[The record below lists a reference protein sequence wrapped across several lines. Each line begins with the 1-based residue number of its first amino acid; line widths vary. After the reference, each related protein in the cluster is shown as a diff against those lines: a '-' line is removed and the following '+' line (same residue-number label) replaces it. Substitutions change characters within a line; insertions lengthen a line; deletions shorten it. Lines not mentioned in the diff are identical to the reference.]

1 MKYLFSGLLDY
12 ILILGF
18 TAIAIYIIYNKI
30 IKNRKTTS
38 ENPPFNNTPNSKQ
51 TSELSSVEQS
61 DNGVGIMNTSF
72 SSTEDNALRN
82 YIIKSSSDSAYTGGY
97 MNLNMIKYVISRGCR
112 FLDFE
117 VYMKDDVPIVAYSSN
132 KSSIDSFTSESPAV
146 SLAGVCST
154 IMSNAFSD
162 KCPNERDPIFIHL
175 RIKTYVST
183 AYSQIAK
190 IIKGTM
196 GNKLHTQ
203 GNGQA
208 VPVTLDTQLP
218 ELAGKVIIIV
228 DQTSSPGYQ
237 NYSTCAPDNTEC
249 VNLTDC
255 VNMNSNSQ
263 NIRVYHEHDLTA
275 QPINPPD
282 PSVYLLRIVLP
293 KLGFFNNVSNSN
305 ALYLFE
311 NYGAQMVAQA
321 FYMNDMNLKE
331 YEDFFKYYKS
341 AFVNLANGVQY
352 SREKFNN

>member
-1 MKYLFSGLLDY
+1 MNLLSGLLDY

-30 IKNRKTTS
+30 IKNRINIID
-38 ENPPFNNTPNSKQ
+38 NPPFDNTPNAKQ
-51 TSELSSVEQS
+51 IAELSSVEQS
-61 DNGVGIMNTSF
+61 NNGVGIMNAEF

-82 YIIKSSSDSAYTGGY
+82 YIIKSSSNSAYTGGY
-97 MNLNMIKYVISRGCR
+97 MNLNMIKYVLSRGCR

-117 VYMKDDVPIVAYSSN
+117 VYMKDGVPIIAYSSN
-132 KSSIDSFTSESPAV
+132 KSSMDTFTSESPAV
-146 SLAGVCST
+146 SLAGAFST

-162 KCPNERDPIFIHL
+162 KSPNERDPIFIHL
-175 RIKTYVST
+175 RIKTYIST

-196 GNKLHTQ
+196 GNKLYTQ

-208 VPVTLDTQLP
+208 VPITLDTQIT

-237 NYSTCAPDNTEC
+237 NYANCGPGDTVC
-249 VNLTDC
+249 VSLADC

-263 NIRVYHEHDLTA
+263 TIRVYDENSLTF
-275 QPINPPD
+275 QSINPPD

-293 KLGFFNNVSNSN
+293 SLGYFNNVSNSN
-305 ALYLFE
+305 SLYLFE

-321 FYMNDMNLKE
+321 FYMNDSNLKE

-341 AFVNLANGVQY
+341 AFVNLSNAIQY
-352 SREKFNN
+352 TRDKLH